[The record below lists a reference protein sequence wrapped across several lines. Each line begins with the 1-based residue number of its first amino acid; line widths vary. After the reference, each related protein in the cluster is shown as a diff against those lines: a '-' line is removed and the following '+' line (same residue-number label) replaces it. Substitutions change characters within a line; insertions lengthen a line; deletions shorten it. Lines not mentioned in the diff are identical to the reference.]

1 MLASDTVTYRADRM
15 YYCDRSLNWINNA
28 HGVSQTNQNRICLI
42 ICLSPHWELSGH
54 FVNALMPPPSP
65 SHRLWL
71 TLTKW
76 FVCVCVH
83 SLSCL
88 IHCASFS
95 SLTQFLTYLR
105 NEKTSLSTTLC
116 TPLPS
121 NLPILLPFRSG
132 SRRPWTG
139 SPGAHPWVQGERF
152 YHRAAAQWWSVAE
165 PASMDNLF
173 SYCICIS
180 CLWDFCS

>member
-1 MLASDTVTYRADRM
+1 MFIPSLRVEWSFCKCTNASSVSLPSSVTDF
-15 YYCDRSLNWINNA
+15 DK
-28 HGVSQTNQNRICLI
+28 VIC
-42 ICLSPHWELSGH
+42 
-54 FVNALMPPPSP
+54 
-65 SHRLWL
+65 
-71 TLTKW
+71 
-76 FVCVCVH
+76 VCVCVH